1 MAKNPGFMET
11 DALCRKIV
19 ADVRSGTFAP
29 VYLLMG
35 EEPYY
40 PDKACEAIVEN
51 ALQDF
56 ERDFNQTV
64 FYGLDTDAMTVASEA
79 RSYPMMADR
88 RLVVVREAQ
97 SMKTLED
104 LATYCEEPLDST
116 VLVIL
121 LHGARVDKRKALY
134 KNVMKNGVVMD
145 SATLR
150 DYEIDRWISMFY
162 REKGLSIAPDAA
174 QLLGE
179 SAGTDLG
186 KIAVET
192 EKMLKNLPEGTTAV
206 TAADVE
212 KNVGI
217 SRQFSIFELT
227 RELSMHNAP
236 KALKIA
242 AWLGATPRFALPMA
256 TAALFTHFYRI
267 LKYEAALQKDPRIG
281 SDVKAKILGVNPYF
295 FREYDTAVQYY
306 PLPKCM
312 QVLALIEEYDFKGKG
327 GGAGE
332 ATPEQL
338 LLELVSKILN

>member
-19 ADVRSGTFAP
+19 ADARNGIFAP

-40 PDKACEAIVEN
+40 PDKACEAIIAN
-51 ALQDF
+51 ALQDY

-88 RLVVVREAQ
+88 RLVVVKEAQ
-97 SMKTLED
+97 SLKSLED
-104 LATYCEEPLDST
+104 LAAYCEEPMETT

-121 LHGARVDKRKALY
+121 LHGAKADKRKALY
-134 KNVMKNGVVMD
+134 KNVMKNGVVLD
-145 SATLR
+145 SAALR
-150 DYEIDRWISMFY
+150 DYEIDRWISMY
-162 REKGLSIAPDAA
+162 YQEKGLSIAPDAA
-174 QLLGE
+174 RLLGE

-192 EKMLKNLPEGTTAV
+192 EKMLKNLPEGATSV
-206 TAADVE
+206 TAADIE

-227 RELSMHNAP
+227 RELSLHNAS
-236 KALKIA
+236 KALRIA
-242 AWLGATPRFALPMA
+242 AYLSAMPRFALPMA
-256 TAALFTHFYRI
+256 TAALFNHFYRI
-267 LKYEAALQKDPRIG
+267 LKYEAALQQNPRLG
-281 SDVKAKILGVNPYF
+281 NDAKAKILGVNPF
-295 FREYDTAVQYY
+295 FFSEYDTAVRHY
-306 PLPKCM
+306 PLRRCM
-312 QVLALIEEYDFKGKG
+312 YVLTLIEEYDFKGKG

-332 ATPEQL
+332 ASPGQL
-338 LLELVSKILN
+338 LVELVAKILN

>member
-19 ADVRSGTFAP
+19 ADVRSGVFAP

-40 PDKACEAIVEN
+40 PDRACEAILAH
-51 ALQDF
+51 ALEDS

-64 FYGLDTDAMTVASEA
+64 FYGLDTDAATVASEA

-88 RLVVVREAQ
+88 RLVVVKEAQ
-97 SMKTLED
+97 SMKSLED
-104 LATYCEEPLDST
+104 LATYCGEPMDST
-116 VLVIL
+116 VLVLL
-121 LHGARVDKRKALY
+121 LHGARADKRKALY

-145 SATLR
+145 STALR
-150 DYEIDRWISMFY
+150 DYEIDRWIAMYY

-186 KIAVET
+186 KIAIET
-192 EKMLKNLPEGTTAV
+192 EKMLKNLPEGTTSV
-206 TAADVE
+206 TAEDIE
-212 KNVGI
+212 KNVGV

-227 RELSMHNAP
+227 RELSLHNAP

-256 TAALFTHFYRI
+256 TAALFNHFYRI
-267 LKYEAALQKDPRIG
+267 LKYAAVLRKNPRVG
-281 SDVKAKILGVNPYF
+281 NDVKAKVLGVNPFF
-295 FREYDTAVQYY
+295 FREYDTAVQFY
-306 PLPKCM
+306 PLQKCM
-312 QVLALIEEYDFKGKG
+312 QVLALIEEYDYLGKG

-332 ATPEQL
+332 ATQEQL
-338 LLELVSKILN
+338 LMELVSKILN

>member
-19 ADVRSGTFAP
+19 ADVRSGVFAP

-40 PDKACEAIVEN
+40 PDRACEAILAH
-51 ALQDF
+51 ALEDS

-64 FYGLDTDAMTVASEA
+64 FYGLDTDAATVASEA

-88 RLVVVREAQ
+88 RLVVVKEAQ
-97 SMKTLED
+97 SMKSLED
-104 LATYCEEPLDST
+104 LATYCGEPMDST
-116 VLVIL
+116 VLVLL
-121 LHGARVDKRKALY
+121 LHGARADKRKALY

-145 SATLR
+145 STALR
-150 DYEIDRWISMFY
+150 DYEIDRWIAMYY

-186 KIAVET
+186 KIAIET
-192 EKMLKNLPEGTTAV
+192 EKMLKNLPEGTTSV
-206 TAADVE
+206 TAEDIE
-212 KNVGI
+212 KNVGV

-227 RELSMHNAP
+227 RELSLHNAP

-242 AWLGATPRFALPMA
+242 AWLGATPRSALPMA
-256 TAALFTHFYRI
+256 TAALFNHFYRI
-267 LKYEAALQKDPRIG
+267 LKYAAVLRQNPRVG
-281 SDVKAKILGVNPYF
+281 NDVKAKVLGVNPFF
-295 FREYDTAVQYY
+295 FREYDTAVQFY
-306 PLPKCM
+306 PLQKCM
-312 QVLALIEEYDFKGKG
+312 QVLALIEEYDYLGKG

-332 ATPEQL
+332 ATQEQL
-338 LLELVSKILN
+338 LMELVSKILN

>member
-19 ADVRSGTFAP
+19 ADVRSGVFAP

-40 PDKACEAIVEN
+40 PDKVCEAVIAN
-51 ALQDF
+51 ALEDS

-79 RSYPMMADR
+79 RSYPMMAER
-88 RLVVVREAQ
+88 RLVVVKEAQ
-97 SMKTLED
+97 GMKSLED
-104 LATYCEEPLDST
+104 LATYCEEPMEST

-121 LHGARVDKRKALY
+121 LHGGRADKRKALY
-134 KNVMKNGVVMD
+134 KNVAKNGVVLD
-145 SATLR
+145 SAALR
-150 DYEIDRWISMFY
+150 DYEIDRWIAMYY

-174 QLLGE
+174 RLLGE

-192 EKMLKNLPEGTTAV
+192 EKMLKNLPEGTTTV
-206 TAADVE
+206 TAADIE

-217 SRQFSIFELT
+217 SRQYSVFELT
-227 RELSMHNAP
+227 RELSLHDAP

-242 AWLGATPRFALPMA
+242 ARIGAAPRFALPMA
-256 TAALFTHFYRI
+256 TAALFNHFYRI
-267 LKYEAALQKDPRIG
+267 LKYAAVLQKDPRVG
-281 SDVKAKILGVNPYF
+281 NEVKAKVLGVNPFF

-306 PLPKCM
+306 PLRKCM

-332 ATPEQL
+332 ATQEEL
-338 LLELVSKILN
+338 LVELVAKILN

>member
-97 SMKTLED
+97 SMKTLEE

-338 LLELVSKILN
+338 LLALVSKILN

>member
-19 ADVRSGTFAP
+19 ADVRSGVFAP

-40 PDKACEAIVEN
+40 PDRACEAILAH
-51 ALQDF
+51 ALEDS

-64 FYGLDTDAMTVASEA
+64 FYGLDTDAATVASEA

-88 RLVVVREAQ
+88 RLVVVKEAQ
-97 SMKTLED
+97 SMKSLED
-104 LATYCEEPLDST
+104 LATYCGEPMDST
-116 VLVIL
+116 VLVLL
-121 LHGARVDKRKALY
+121 LHGARADKRKALY

-145 SATLR
+145 STALR
-150 DYEIDRWISMFY
+150 DYEIDRWIAMYY

-186 KIAVET
+186 KIAIET
-192 EKMLKNLPEGTTAV
+192 EKMLKNLPEGTTSV
-206 TAADVE
+206 TAEDIE
-212 KNVGI
+212 KNVGV

-227 RELSMHNAP
+227 RELSLHNAP

-242 AWLGATPRFALPMA
+242 AWLGETPRFALPMA
-256 TAALFTHFYRI
+256 TAALFNHFYRI
-267 LKYEAALQKDPRIG
+267 LKYAAVLRQNPRVG
-281 SDVKAKILGVNPYF
+281 NDVKAKVLGVNPFF
-295 FREYDTAVQYY
+295 FREYDTAVQFY
-306 PLPKCM
+306 PLQKCM
-312 QVLALIEEYDFKGKG
+312 QVLALIEEYDYLGKG

-332 ATPEQL
+332 ATQEQL
-338 LLELVSKILN
+338 LMELVSKILN